1 MYLCPLDTPFKEE
14 RKPEKEREGEGD
26 HGRRRRWYFRDDVA
40 EAVVSFWRRLVA
52 GSTLQATVK
61 IPNRVSNCKRR
72 GATIASVCRVNPK
85 ITPSSAVPE
94 PEPACERA
102 AVPSVCCVN
111 PKIMP
116 SYAVS
121 RNRVR
126 NSRSDFALFVGLQL
140 RVFCRRYRDE

>member
-1 MYLCPLDTPFKEE
+1 MLQCHQEIERETHRSKE

-26 HGRRRRWYFRDDVA
+26 QGRRRRWYFRDDVA

-52 GSTLQATVK
+52 GSTLPATVK

-94 PEPACERA
+94 PACERA

-121 RNRVR
+121 QNRVR
-126 NSRSDFALFVGLQL
+126 NFRLQL
-140 RVFCRRYRDE
+140 GVFCRR